1 MPSRIANFLIIQNTL
16 CAVAVKRLIHKK
28 GEDIAREADVLRGLS
43 GGSHP
48 NDHLISLLA
57 TFEYNGG
64 FYLIF
69 PLAEADLQRF
79 WKRSKTC
86 TDPNTG
92 RWMIEQSLGIASALY
107 KIHRYETFPRTS
119 SLYKANHTRKSTMAR
134 QELSSILEGDGGNP
148 GRRLFGRHGDI
159 KPNNILVFPDRN
171 SANRLGTLKIADF
184 GITQFGTEDMRWLKE
199 GEKVSCTRT
208 YQSPECVLDKSI
220 STACDIWALGC
231 LYLEFVLWYLRGFKA
246 VVAFSRARDRG
257 YGSDTFFDRIGQ
269 DELTAVPIA
278 DIKPCV
284 AQVYRS
290 QFLRITHHRLT
301 HDS

>member
-1 MPSRIANFLIIQNTL
+1 
-16 CAVAVKRLIHKK
+16 VKQLTHKN
-28 GEDIAREADVLRGLS
+28 GEDIAREADILRGLS

-57 TFEYNGG
+57 TFEYSGG

-79 WKRSKTC
+79 WKRSKIC

-119 SLYKANHTRKSTMAR
+119 SLYKSAHTKKSTMAR
-134 QELSSILEGDGGNP
+134 QELARILEGDGKNP
-148 GRRLFGRHGDI
+148 ERRLFGRHGDI
-159 KPNNILVFPDRN
+159 KPNNILLFSDQN
-171 SANRLGTLKIADF
+171 STNGLGTLKITDF
-184 GITQFGTEDMRWLKE
+184 GITQFSTEDMRSLKE

-231 LYLEFVLWYLRGFKA
+231 LYLEFVLWYLRGYQA
-246 VVAFSRARDRG
+246 VVAFSRVRDRH
-257 YGSDTFFDRIGQ
+257 YETDTFFNRIGQ
-269 DELTAVPIA
+269 DEITGVPIA
-278 DIKPCV
+278 EVKPCV
-284 AQVYRS
+284 AQVCRF
-290 QFLRITHHRLT
+290 QVWRITHH
-301 HDS
+301 